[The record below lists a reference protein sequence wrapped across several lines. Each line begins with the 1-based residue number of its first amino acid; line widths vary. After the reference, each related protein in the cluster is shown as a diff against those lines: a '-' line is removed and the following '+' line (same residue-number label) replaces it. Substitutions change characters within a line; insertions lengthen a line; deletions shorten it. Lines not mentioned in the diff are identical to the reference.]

1 MWMAVSILWDLA
13 LMENEIHKSVNKL
26 ISGRQFTIGN
36 DLVFIPDFNNS
47 LSDVFIKKVYTAG
60 EIAYCDQFAD
70 SLLRYAS
77 TWAAKEAVYKAL
89 KQVDDTTLG
98 WKKIE
103 IIRKKIAGEPQ
114 VLVHDYPGKYKI
126 SLTISH
132 DGDYVWAVALV
143 DTNI

>member
-1 MWMAVSILWDLA
+1 MAVSILWDLV
-13 LMENEIHKSVNKL
+13 LMENEIYKSVNKL
-26 ISGRQFTIGN
+26 VSGKQFTIGN
-36 DLVFIPDFNNS
+36 DLVFVPDFSNS
-47 LSDVFIKKVYTAG
+47 LNNLFIKKVYTAQ
-60 EIAYCDQFAD
+60 EVKYCEQFAD

-103 IIRKKIAGEPQ
+103 IIRKKTAGEPQ
-114 VLVHDYPGKYKI
+114 VIVHDHPKNYKI

-132 DGDYVWAVALV
+132 DGDYVWAIALLET
-143 DTNI
+143 DI